1 MLTLST
7 NPEDFKELQ
16 VYKEDIAN
24 GKYTIG
30 KWMKLNLEYVEKGL
44 KKGSFYYCKEKAQ
57 NVIRFIETQVEFV
70 ADKSGPFI
78 LENWQKY
85 LVACIYGL
93 VNEDGN
99 RHFSEIVIIIGR
111 KQGKSAL
118 AGALESYH
126 AFTQSQPGMQIYNL
140 APKLKQANII
150 YAQFLNIVERNKVM
164 SRKGKK
170 RRDDYYI
177 KDKNCTV
184 APLAF
189 NSKKSDGFN
198 PAMSV
203 FDEFAAWEGAKSLDM
218 YNVIMSAQGSQ
229 PQPVNI
235 LCSTANFID
244 DGLYDNVFPRSTKVL
259 LGDSEEDELL
269 PFLFM
274 IDDVNK
280 WDDPDE
286 LCKALP
292 NLGVSFLEKNLIKE
306 IRKAHEN
313 NSYKAEFITKY
324 CNIKQNAKQTWLSS
338 EDIQATQ
345 GDKLT
350 PEMFRGMYGTGGVDL
365 SRTTDLTA
373 ACINID
379 VDGETYIL
387 CHFWLPTSSIR
398 DASDRDNQNYQLL
411 ASLGFLSLSGDR
423 VIDYRD
429 VTAWFVEMRDVYQI
443 DPVVIGYDRY
453 SAEYFVNE
461 MKEKGFKMDDVNQGT
476 NLTPILYQFEGMIK
490 SHKVHTGTNGLLQS
504 HFKNAAI
511 VRVTAET
518 GADKRIRL
526 AKYRS
531 DRHIDGMAAVID
543 AETVKDKWSD
553 QYKWLFD
560 GNTFMKGE
568 PVKNVMANDAFSLF

>member
-1 MLTLST
+1 MLNLLSDPLEFT
-7 NPEDFKELQ
+7 ELQ
-16 VYKEDIAN
+16 DYKAEIES

-30 KWMKLNLEYVEKGL
+30 HWMQLNLEYVTRGL
-44 KKGSFYYCKEKAQ
+44 EEGRYYYCPQKARNAIQ
-57 NVIRFIETQVEFV
+57 FIQTQVQFV
-70 ADKSGPFI
+70 ADKSGLFI
-78 LENWQKY
+78 LETWQKY

-93 VNEDGN
+93 VNKDGN
-99 RHFSEIVIIIGR
+99 RHFSEIVLIIGR

-118 AGALESYH
+118 CGALECYH

-150 YAQFLNIVERNKVM
+150 YSQFLAVVDKNKAM
-164 SRKGKK
+164 QRKGKK

-177 KDKNCTV
+177 KDKNCTL

-198 PAMSV
+198 PAMAI

-259 LGDSEEDELL
+259 MGDSEEDELL

-274 IDDVNK
+274 IDDLNK
-280 WDDPDE
+280 WDDPQE
-286 LCKALP
+286 LKKALP
-292 NLGVSFLEKNLIKE
+292 NLGVSFLEKNLTKE
-306 IRKAHEN
+306 IRKAHEST
-313 NSYKAEFITKY
+313 SYKAEFITKY
-324 CNIKQNAKQTWLSS
+324 CNIKQNAKQTWLSTD
-338 EDIQATQ
+338 DIKAAQ
-345 GDKLT
+345 GDRLD
-350 PEMFRGMYGTGGVDL
+350 PEMFRGMYCTGGVDL

-373 ACINID
+373 ACLDID

-387 CHFWLPTSSIR
+387 CHFWLPANSIR
-398 DASDRDNQNYQLL
+398 EASDRDNQNYQLL
-411 ASLGFLSLSGDR
+411 VNLGFLSLSGDR

-429 VTAWFVEMRDVYQI
+429 VVDWFVMMKEQYQI

-453 SAEYFVNE
+453 SAEYFVND
-461 MKEKGFKMDDVNQGT
+461 MKEHGFQMDDVNQGT
-476 NLTPILYQFEGMIK
+476 NLTPILYNFEGKMK
-490 SHKVHTGTNGLLQS
+490 SHLIHTGTNGLLQS

-511 VRVTAET
+511 IRVTAQT
-518 GADKRIRL
+518 GADNRIRL
-526 AKYRS
+526 AKYRA

-553 QYKWLFD
+553 KYKWLFD
-560 GNTFMKGE
+560 GNSFTKGVQLDE
-568 PVKNVMANDAFSLF
+568 LDNQSFSIF